1 MDGLLLLI
9 GFDIFL
15 QYWGYF
21 IEEDLQYV
29 LYGRNFVEE
38 VYILEMMIEEDME
51 SLGKLKV
58 DKDFK
63 MVLQINYIK
72 LFLMNY

>member
-15 QYWGYF
+15 QYGGYF

-58 DKDFK
+58 DEDFK
-63 MVLQINYIK
+63 IVLQINYIK
-72 LFLMNY
+72 